1 MKREREKGAVF
12 VTRKSSAVAS
22 QRKLRVALTVEGCR
36 DWTQRQVIRYCT
48 KQHRGCW
55 YPENMVGLRNR
66 STWEPLLLKASCI
79 KSCANGCSLGITAHL
94 TYANA
99 DTESVEGVFVYPL
112 AEKEVV
118 VGFEAVIAGRL
129 LGVQIQSRGKLKDCC
144 LDCCTGSGLDCHCG
158 NGREWGCCGSSS
170 HDMQCTNDEDLERT
184 TFIVGTG
191 VIGPMDIVT
200 IIISTTLELP
210 TLENGA
216 IRIVYPTLLT
226 PIVTGQ
232 MTLSR
237 SENGGKSEETGATS
251 CFGATSGKQDRV
263 LDSGQQC
270 AHTIFTNPAANLA
283 PYELNFQLL
292 VRGACL
298 LAGLESPTHALRAD
312 ADPSAQS
319 ASATYITLAQE
330 HPYDRH
336 IEVILHLSEP
346 HSPLVIL
353 ERGRLSFSQY
363 EQQISSRRDFIRCT
377 HKDSEPERKLEFLRK
392 RYHKDILSSPV
403 LMLNFC
409 PDLLSEP
416 LELHKVTRELLFLV
430 DRSGSMSGTNIQRVK
445 EAMAVALKSL
455 PSRTL
460 LNIVGF
466 GTTIKPL
473 FTSSKLCTDVTLM
486 QAYEY
491 VQRMRAD
498 MRGTNLFG
506 ALSWLYQQPMQRSYP
521 RQIFIVTDGSIS
533 SVAKVL
539 ELVRRNTCSGRCF
552 GLGLGPRACRR
563 LLQGVA
569 KLTGG
574 TTEFLDDEER
584 LQAKLIKSLKKA
596 FEPVLTDV
604 RIDWY
609 LPENME
615 ALLSPSEIPPLYSG
629 NHLIGY
635 CTLYDMTYFKA
646 KKAESQGQGYKGVHR
661 GSTCSVSNDEFSPP
675 PASELMPVV
684 TCIDGTDLEEAL
696 REISREIS
704 SEFSCARDTDPGT
717 SPGIDLDWSSDVRRR
732 IQDASYIQEQY
743 VLTRCSLSSERSLQ
757 TKSHSKTHTSSNSD
771 SAGGAFLPDPNS
783 SGSVLDTGSLP
794 QGLEKMPPPEQRSSL
809 SRWADTA
816 WQQNLSADT
825 PDKPTKKSGHLD
837 GGEES
842 RKRQKALARSTMAA
856 RSFSSPQG
864 ELEMHRLRRALERV
878 SFDQTLGGRLDESDC
893 ETKPQSRR
901 TLSRRSLTD
910 SNGLLFPASPMD
922 WDSFTDPEY
931 LFTAVPPD
939 DPPPGQCRSIIH
951 GLLCGRPVSW
961 EVIVDLG
968 HLWNPE
974 GQETSGAEHYG
985 GGGEEVRG
993 REPWAEIIHQLTARS
1008 VIRDFEKMAEKESD
1022 NGHGSAKR
1030 YRMKAIQTSKHCN
1043 IICMYTA
1050 FTTTDSNPNKGLQDS
1065 MDAENTEMHLE
1076 YRQSSGSRRQTA
1088 YSVGLGRQRA
1098 SRDSEE
1104 IEDNWNITDR
1114 DDTPASPCSL
1124 TSWDSSV
1131 GGGAYS
1137 ATSPATT
1144 AASCSRSQR
1153 SIESKSMESFFGTR
1167 FPLGRLRSSISS
1179 GKQVPLKSHCLSAE
1193 TEKQPE
1199 AEAPDYLPLVHLQ
1212 LASGAFLLTEIYSDC
1227 VQITLDRLKRAS
1239 PYSLHR
1245 RSLSPPFRC
1254 TSPSAPSL
1262 STSAKPVGAPSHHV
1276 TFSPSSCSLIKPIVP
1291 PFHHTPDDTPL
1302 MLEPRLRRRHLSDRD
1317 PVSSP
1322 PDLPS
1327 SEEGSLEL
1335 PIGLSHSHGQG
1346 DSGRGSETDVWE
1358 GSSAEP
1364 ADLQE
1369 SCLLAQEDLEG
1380 SSWATAVALA
1390 WLEHRC
1396 AGYFME
1402 WELVAAKADFWLR
1415 CQELPEGMDLAGLKG
1430 AARQLFLLLRH
1441 WDENI
1446 KLNMLCYN
1454 PNNM

>member
-1 MKREREKGAVF
+1 
-12 VTRKSSAVAS
+12 
-22 QRKLRVALTVEGCR
+22 
-36 DWTQRQVIRYCT
+36 
-48 KQHRGCW
+48 
-55 YPENMVGLRNR
+55 MVGLRNR

-99 DTESVEGVFVYPL
+99 DIESVEGVFVYPL
-112 AEKEVV
+112 GEKEVV
-118 VGFEAVIAGRL
+118 VGFEAAIAGRL
-129 LGVQIQSRGKLKDCC
+129 VGVQIQNRGKLKDCC
-144 LDCCTGSGLDCHCG
+144 LDCCPGTGLEGHCG

-170 HDMQCTNDEDLERT
+170 HDIQCTNGHLILDEDLERT

-191 VIGPMDIVT
+191 VIGPMDIVS

-216 IRIVYPTLLT
+216 IHIVYPSLLT
-226 PIVTGQ
+226 PVVTGQ
-232 MTLSR
+232 MTSSK
-237 SENGGKSEETGATS
+237 SENGGKLEEPGATS
-251 CFGATSGKQDRV
+251 CFGATSGKQGRV
-263 LDSGQQC
+263 LDSEQQC
-270 AHTIFTNPAANLA
+270 THTIFTSPAASLA

-336 IEVILHLSEP
+336 IEIILHLSEP
-346 HSPLVIL
+346 HNPLVIL

-363 EQQISSRRDFIRCT
+363 EELICSRRDFIRCT
-377 HKDSEPERKLEFLRK
+377 RKDSEPERKVEFVRK

-409 PDLLSEP
+409 PDLLCEP
-416 LELHKVTRELLFLV
+416 LELHKATRELLFLV
-430 DRSGSMSGTNIQRVK
+430 DRSGSMSGTNIRRVK
-445 EAMAVALKSL
+445 EAMVVALKSL
-455 PSRTL
+455 PSCTM
-460 LNIVGF
+460 LNVVGF

-498 MRGTNLFG
+498 MRGTNLLG
-506 ALSWLYQQPMQRSYP
+506 ALSWVYQQPMQRSYP
-521 RQIFIVTDGSIS
+521 RQVFIITDGSIGN
-533 SVAKVL
+533 VAKVL
-539 ELVRRNTCSGRCF
+539 ELVRRNTCAGRCF

-584 LQAKLIKSLKKA
+584 LQPKLIKSLKKA

-615 ALLSPSEIPPLYSG
+615 ALLSPNEIPPLYPG
-629 NHLIGY
+629 NRLIGY
-635 CTLYDMTYFKA
+635 CTLYDMTNFKA
-646 KKAESQGQGYKGVHR
+646 KKAECQGQGYKHR
-661 GSTCSVSNDEFSPP
+661 GSTGSVFGQSNDELSPP

-684 TCIDGTDLEEAL
+684 TSADGTNLEEAL

-717 SPGIDLDWSSDVRRR
+717 SPGVELDWSNDVRRR
-732 IQDASYIQEQY
+732 IQESSYIQEQY

-757 TKSHSKTHTSSNSD
+757 TQSHSHIHASSNSD
-771 SAGGAFLPDPNS
+771 SAGGAFLPDPHS
-783 SGSVLDTGSLP
+783 SSSVLDTGSLP

-809 SRWADTA
+809 SRWADSA
-816 WQQNLSADT
+816 WPQNLSAEM
-825 PDKPTKKSGHLD
+825 PDNGSKKPVLMSGKQERGDNTSWQSGRLD

-842 RKRQKALARSTMAA
+842 RRRQKALARSTMAA

-878 SFDQTLGGRLDESDC
+878 SFDQTLGGRLDESDG
-893 ETKPQSRR
+893 ETKPPSRG

-910 SNGLLFPASPMD
+910 SNGLLFPASPLD

-931 LFTAVPPD
+931 LFTAVPPE
-939 DPPPGQCRSIIH
+939 DPPPGQCRSRIH
-951 GLLCGRPVSW
+951 GLLSGRPVSW
-961 EVIVDLG
+961 EVTVDLG
-968 HLWNPE
+968 HLWTPE
-974 GQETSGAEHYG
+974 GQETSGAEG
-985 GGGEEVRG
+985 CGGGEEG
-993 REPWAEIIHQLTARS
+993 KGGEPWEEIIHQLTARS

-1022 NGHGSAKR
+1022 IGHGSAKR

-1050 FTTTDSNPNKGLQDS
+1050 FTTTDSNPNKGLPEG
-1065 MDAENTEMHLE
+1065 MDVQNTGMHLGNKWSS
-1076 YRQSSGSRRQTA
+1076 QSGSRRQRA
-1088 YSVGLGRQRA
+1088 YSVGLGRRRT

-1104 IEDNWNITDR
+1104 IEDTWNSTEM
-1114 DDTPASPCSL
+1114 TLLPHPVALHPGTL
-1124 TSWDSSV
+1124 
-1131 GGGAYS
+1131 
-1137 ATSPATT
+1137 
-1144 AASCSRSQR
+1144 R

-1179 GKQVPLKSHCLSAE
+1179 GKQIPLKSHCLSAE

-1199 AEAPDYLPLVHLQ
+1199 TEAPDYLPLVRLQ
-1212 LASGAFLLTEIYSDC
+1212 LASGAFLLTEMYSDC
-1227 VQITLDRLKRAS
+1227 VQIPLDRLKRAS

-1262 STSAKPVGAPSHHV
+1262 STSAMPLGAPSSHHV
-1276 TFSPSSCSLIKPIVP
+1276 TFSPSSGLLSKPTAP

-1317 PVSSP
+1317 TVTSP

-1335 PIGLSHSHGQG
+1335 SVGLSHSQSHGQA
-1346 DSGRGSETDVWE
+1346 DSGRGSETDVYE
-1358 GSSAEP
+1358 GSTVEP
-1364 ADLQE
+1364 ADLQG

-1415 CQELPEGMDLAGLKG
+1415 CQELPEGVDLAGLKG

>member
-1 MKREREKGAVF
+1 
-12 VTRKSSAVAS
+12 
-22 QRKLRVALTVEGCR
+22 
-36 DWTQRQVIRYCT
+36 
-48 KQHRGCW
+48 
-55 YPENMVGLRNR
+55 MVGLRNH
-66 STWEPLLLKASCI
+66 STWESLLLKASCI

-112 AEKEVV
+112 GEKEVV

-129 LGVQIQSRGKLKDCC
+129 VGVQIQSRGKLKDCC
-144 LDCCTGSGLDCHCG
+144 LDCCPASGLDGYCG

-170 HDMQCTNDEDLERT
+170 LDMQCTNGHLILDEDLERT

-191 VIGPMDIVT
+191 VIGPMDIVS

-226 PIVTGQ
+226 PIVNEHLTP
-232 MTLSR
+232 SK
-237 SENGGKSEETGATS
+237 SENGGKSEETGPTS
-251 CFGATSGKQDRV
+251 CFGATSGKQERV
-263 LDSGQQC
+263 LGSEQQC
-270 AHTIFTNPAANLA
+270 VHAIFTSPATNLA

-312 ADPSAQS
+312 ADPGAQS

-336 IEVILHLSEP
+336 IEIILHLSES

-353 ERGRLSFSQY
+353 EKGRLSFSQY
-363 EQQISSRRDFIRCT
+363 QQQICSRRDFIRCT
-377 HKDSEPERKLEFLRK
+377 HKDSEPERKLEFVRK
-392 RYHKDILSSPV
+392 RHHKDILSCPV

-409 PDLLSEP
+409 PDLLCEP
-416 LELHKVTRELLFLV
+416 LELHKATRELLFLV
-430 DRSGSMSGTNIQRVK
+430 DRSGSMSGTHIHRVK
-445 EAMAVALKSL
+445 EGMVLALKSL
-455 PSRTL
+455 PAGTM

-498 MRGTNLFG
+498 MRGTDLLG
-506 ALSWLYQQPMQRSYP
+506 ALSWVYQQPMQRSCP
-521 RQIFIVTDGSIS
+521 RQVFIVTDGTITNVS
-533 SVAKVL
+533 KVL
-539 ELVRRNTCSGRCF
+539 ELVRRNTCAGRCF

-574 TTEFLDDEER
+574 TTEFFDDEER
-584 LQAKLIKSLKKA
+584 LQPKLIKSLKKA

-615 ALLSPSEIPPLYSG
+615 ALLSPNDIPPLYPG
-629 NHLIGY
+629 NRLVGY
-635 CTLYDMTYFKA
+635 CSLYDTTNFKA
-646 KKAESQGQGYKGVHR
+646 KKTEFQGQGYKGVHR
-661 GSTCSVSNDEFSPP
+661 GSTGSVFGQSNDELSPP
-675 PASELMPVV
+675 AASELMPVV
-684 TCIDGTDLEEAL
+684 ASADGTDLEEVL

-717 SPGIDLDWSSDVRRR
+717 SPGVELDWSNDVRRR
-732 IQDASYIQEQY
+732 IQESSYIQEQY
-743 VLTRCSLSSERSLQ
+743 VLTRCSLSSER
-757 TKSHSKTHTSSNSD
+757 
-771 SAGGAFLPDPNS
+771 
-783 SGSVLDTGSLP
+783 GSLP
-794 QGLEKMPPPEQRSSL
+794 QGLEKMPSPEKRTSL
-809 SRWADTA
+809 SRWADSP
-816 WQQNLSADT
+816 WQQNLSIETSDNGV
-825 PDKPTKKSGHLD
+825 KRNGCL
-837 GGEES
+837 GGGDES
-842 RKRQKALARSTMAA
+842 RGRQKALVRSTMAA
-856 RSFSSPQG
+856 RSFSSPHG
-864 ELEMHRLRRALERV
+864 ELDMHRLRRALERV
-878 SFDQTLGGRLDESDC
+878 SFDQTLGGRLDESDG
-893 ETKPQSRR
+893 ETKCTPRG
-901 TLSRRSLTD
+901 TLSHRSLTD
-910 SNGLLFPASPMD
+910 SNGLLFPASPLD

-931 LFTAVPPD
+931 LFAAVPPD
-939 DPPPGQCRSIIH
+939 DPPPGQCRSLIH
-951 GLLCGRPVSW
+951 GLLSGRPVSW
-961 EVIVDLG
+961 EVTVDLG
-968 HLWNPE
+968 HLWAPE
-974 GQETSGAEHYG
+974 DQETTEVEGHRGGEG
-985 GGGEEVRG
+985 GGGE
-993 REPWAEIIHQLTARS
+993 PWEEIIHQLTARS
-1008 VIRDFEKMAEKESD
+1008 VIRDFEKMAEKEND
-1022 NGHGSAKR
+1022 IEHGSAKR

-1043 IICMYTA
+1043 IICMYTT
-1050 FTTTDSNPNKGLQDS
+1050 FTTTDSNPSKSLSDS
-1065 MDAENTEMHLE
+1065 METKNTGVHLGNKW
-1076 YRQSSGSRRQTA
+1076 SSHSGSRRQRSA
-1088 YSVGLGRQRA
+1088 GLGRRRT
-1098 SRDSEE
+1098 SKDSGE
-1104 IEDNWNITDR
+1104 IEDTWNSTDR

-1131 GGGAYS
+1131 GGNAYS
-1137 ATSPATT
+1137 TSSPAISGATST
-1144 AASCSRSQR
+1144 RSQR
-1153 SIESKSMESFFGTR
+1153 SVENKSMESFFGSR

-1193 TEKQPE
+1193 TEKHPE
-1199 AEAPDYLPLVHLQ
+1199 TEAPDYLPLVHLQ
-1212 LASGAFLLTEIYSDC
+1212 LASGAFLLTDIYSDC
-1227 VQITLDRLKRAS
+1227 VQIPLDRLKRAS

-1262 STSAKPVGAPSHHV
+1262 STSAKPIGVPSSHHV
-1276 TFSPSSCSLIKPIVP
+1276 TFSPSSSSLTKPTAP

-1302 MLEPRLRRRHLSDRD
+1302 ILETKLHRRHLSDRG
-1317 PVSSP
+1317 PVTSP

-1335 PIGLSHSHGQG
+1335 PVAHSQNHNQGQV
-1346 DSGRGSETDVWE
+1346 DSGRGSETDVCE
-1358 GSSAEP
+1358 GFTIYPLAV
-1364 ADLQE
+1364 DLQE
-1369 SCLLAQEDLEG
+1369 SSQVAQEDLEG
-1380 SSWATAVALA
+1380 STWATAVALA

-1415 CQELPEGMDLAGLKG
+1415 CQELPEGVDLAGLKG

-1441 WDENI
+1441 WNENI

>member
-1 MKREREKGAVF
+1 
-12 VTRKSSAVAS
+12 
-22 QRKLRVALTVEGCR
+22 
-36 DWTQRQVIRYCT
+36 
-48 KQHRGCW
+48 
-55 YPENMVGLRNR
+55 MVGLRNR

-99 DTESVEGVFVYPL
+99 DIESVEGVFVYPL
-112 AEKEVV
+112 GEKEVV

-129 LGVQIQSRGKLKDCC
+129 VGVQIQSRGKLQDCC
-144 LDCCTGSGLDCHCG
+144 LDCCPGSGFEGYCG
-158 NGREWGCCGSSS
+158 NGQEWGCCGSSNM
-170 HDMQCTNDEDLERT
+170 DMQCTNGHLILDEDLERT

-191 VIGPMDIVT
+191 VIGPMDIVSVV
-200 IIISTTLELP
+200 ISTTLELP

-232 MTLSR
+232 MTASR
-237 SENGGKSEETGATS
+237 SENGGKSEETGPTS

-263 LDSGQQC
+263 LDSEQQC
-270 AHTIFTNPAANLA
+270 AHAIFTSPAANLA

-312 ADPSAQS
+312 ADPCAQS

-336 IEVILHLSEP
+336 IEIILHLSEP
-346 HSPLVIL
+346 HSPLVII

-363 EQQISSRRDFIRCT
+363 EQQICSRRDFIRCT
-377 HKDSEPERKLEFLRK
+377 RKDSEPERKLEFVRK
-392 RYHKDILSSPV
+392 RYHKDILNSPV

-409 PDLLSEP
+409 PDLLCEP
-416 LELHKVTRELLFLV
+416 LELNKATRELLFLV
-430 DRSGSMSGTNIQRVK
+430 DRSGSMSGTNIRRVK
-445 EAMAVALKSL
+445 DAMTVALKSV
-455 PSRTL
+455 PSGTM

-473 FTSSKLCTDVTLM
+473 FTSSRLCTDVTLM

-498 MRGTNLFG
+498 MRGTNLLG
-506 ALSWLYQQPMQRSYP
+506 ALSWVYQQPMQRSHP
-521 RQIFIVTDGSIS
+521 RQVFIVTDGSIS
-533 SVAKVL
+533 NVAKVL

-584 LQAKLIKSLKKA
+584 LQPKLIKSLKKA

-615 ALLSPSEIPPLYSG
+615 ALLSPNEIPPLYPG
-629 NHLIGY
+629 NRLIGY
-635 CTLYDMTYFKA
+635 CTLFDMTHFKA
-646 KKAESQGQGYKGVHR
+646 RKAESQGRGYKSVHR
-661 GSTCSVSNDEFSPP
+661 GSTGSDLCQSNDELSP

-684 TCIDGTDLEEAL
+684 TCADGADLEEAL

-717 SPGIDLDWSSDVRRR
+717 SPGVELDWSSDVRRR
-732 IQDASYIQEQY
+732 IQESSYIQEQY

-757 TKSHSKTHTSSNSD
+757 TQSHSHIHASSNSD
-771 SAGGAFLPDPNS
+771 SAGGAFLTDPHS

-809 SRWADTA
+809 SRWADSA
-816 WQQNLSADT
+816 WQQNLSAEA
-825 PDKPTKKSGHLD
+825 PGNGAKKHGRLD

-842 RKRQKALARSTMAA
+842 RRRQKALARSTMAA

-878 SFDQTLGGRLDESDC
+878 SFDQVLEGRLDESDG
-893 ETKPQSRR
+893 ETKPPSRG
-901 TLSRRSLTD
+901 TLSCRSLTD

-931 LFTAVPPD
+931 LFTAVPPE
-939 DPPPGQCRSIIH
+939 DPAPGQCRSLIH
-951 GLLCGRPVSW
+951 GLLSGRPVSW
-961 EVIVDLG
+961 EVSVDLE
-968 HLWNPE
+968 HLWIPE
-974 GQETSGAEHYG
+974 GQETTVAEG
-985 GGGEEVRG
+985 CGEGGGESWE
-993 REPWAEIIHQLTARS
+993 EIIHQLTARS
-1008 VIRDFEKMAEKESD
+1008 VIRDFEKMAEKEND
-1022 NGHGSAKR
+1022 IGHGSAKR

-1050 FTTTDSNPNKGLQDS
+1050 FTTTDSNPNKGLQDGMNIQTTGMQLGNRRS
-1065 MDAENTEMHLE
+1065 S
-1076 YRQSSGSRRQTA
+1076 QSGSRRQRA
-1088 YSVGLGRQRA
+1088 YSVGLGRRRT

-1104 IEDNWNITDR
+1104 VEDTCNSTDR

-1124 TSWDSSV
+1124 TSWDSSN
-1131 GGGAYS
+1131 AYS
-1137 ATSPATT
+1137 AT
-1144 AASCSRSQR
+1144 ASAINSSACTRSHR
-1153 SIESKSMESFFGTR
+1153 SIESKSMESFFSTR

-1199 AEAPDYLPLVHLQ
+1199 TEAPDYLPLVRLQ

-1227 VQITLDRLKRAS
+1227 VQISLDRLKRAS

-1254 TSPSAPSL
+1254 ISPSAPSL
-1262 STSAKPVGAPSHHV
+1262 SSSAKPATSHHV
-1276 TFSPSSCSLIKPIVP
+1276 TFSPSASSLAKQAAP

-1317 PVSSP
+1317 PVTSP

-1335 PIGLSHSHGQG
+1335 SVGHSQSQNQSQGQA
-1346 DSGRGSETDVWE
+1346 DSGRGSETDVCE
-1358 GSSAEP
+1358 GYLAEP
-1364 ADLQE
+1364 ADLQG
-1369 SCLLAQEDLEG
+1369 SSHSAQEDLEG

-1415 CQELPEGMDLAGLKG
+1415 CQELPEGVDLAGLKG
-1430 AARQLFLLLRH
+1430 AARQLFMLLRH

>member
-1 MKREREKGAVF
+1 
-12 VTRKSSAVAS
+12 
-22 QRKLRVALTVEGCR
+22 
-36 DWTQRQVIRYCT
+36 
-48 KQHRGCW
+48 
-55 YPENMVGLRNR
+55 MVGLRNC
-66 STWEPLLLKASCI
+66 STWEPLLLKASSI
-79 KSCANGCSLGITAHL
+79 KSCANGCSLGITAQL

-99 DTESVEGVFVYPL
+99 DVESVEGVFVYPL
-112 AEKEVV
+112 GEKEVV
-118 VGFEAVIAGRL
+118 VGFEAIIAGRL
-129 LGVQIQSRGKLKDCC
+129 LGVQIQNRGKLKDCC
-144 LDCCTGSGLDCHCG
+144 LDCYPGSGLG

-170 HDMQCTNDEDLERT
+170 LDMQCTNGHFVLDEDLERT

-191 VIGPMDIVT
+191 VIGPMDIVSVV
-200 IIISTTLELP
+200 IRTTLELP

-216 IRIVYPTLLT
+216 IHIVYPTLLT

-232 MTLSR
+232 MTSSK
-237 SENGGKSEETGATS
+237 SENGGKSEENGPTS
-251 CFGATSGKQDRV
+251 CFGATSGKQGRAFDTE
-263 LDSGQQC
+263 QQC
-270 AHTIFTNPAANLA
+270 AHAILTSPAANLA

-336 IEVILHLSEP
+336 IEIILHLSEP
-346 HSPLVIL
+346 HNPLVIL

-363 EQQISSRRDFIRCT
+363 EQQICSRRDFIRCSR
-377 HKDSEPERKLEFLRK
+377 KDSEPERKLEFVRK

-409 PDLLSEP
+409 PNLLCEP
-416 LELHKVTRELLFLV
+416 LELHKATRELLVLV
-430 DRSGSMSGTNIQRVK
+430 DRSGSMSGTNIHRVK
-445 EAMAVALKSL
+445 EAMVVALKSL
-455 PSRTL
+455 PPGTM

-473 FTSSKLCTDVTLM
+473 FTSSRLCTDTTLM

-491 VQRMRAD
+491 VQKMRAD
-498 MRGTNLFG
+498 MRGTNLLG
-506 ALSWLYQQPMQRSYP
+506 ALSWVYQQPMQRSYP
-521 RQIFIVTDGSIS
+521 RQVFIITDGSIS
-533 SVAKVL
+533 NVAKVL
-539 ELVRRNTCSGRCF
+539 ELVRRNTCAGRCF

-584 LQAKLIKSLKKA
+584 LQPKLIKSLKKA

-609 LPENME
+609 LPEHME
-615 ALLSPSEIPPLYSG
+615 AFLSPSEIPPLYPG
-629 NHLIGY
+629 NRLIGY
-635 CTLYDMTYFKA
+635 CTLYDMTNFKT
-646 KKAESQGQGYKGVHR
+646 KKTEGRGYKSAR
-661 GSTCSVSNDEFSPP
+661 RDSAGSIFGQSNDELSPP

-684 TCIDGTDLEEAL
+684 TCADGTDLEEAL

-704 SEFSCARDTDPGT
+704 SEFSCARDIEPGT
-717 SPGIDLDWSSDVRRR
+717 CPGVEIDCSSDVRRR
-732 IQDASYIQEQY
+732 IQQSSYIQEQY
-743 VLTRCSLSSERSLQ
+743 VLTRCSVSSERSLQ
-757 TKSHSKTHTSSNSD
+757 TQSHSHINASSNSD
-771 SAGGAFLPDPNS
+771 STGGVFLPEPNAP
-783 SGSVLDTGSLP
+783 GSVFDTGSLP

-809 SRWADTA
+809 SRWADSA
-816 WQQNLSADT
+816 WQENLSVET
-825 PDKPTKKSGHLD
+825 PDFRAEKSGRLD

-842 RKRQKALARSTMAA
+842 RRRHKALARSTMAA

-878 SFDQTLGGRLDESDC
+878 SFDQTLGGRLDESDG
-893 ETKPQSRR
+893 ETKPPSRG
-901 TLSRRSLTD
+901 TISRRSLTD
-910 SNGLLFPASPMD
+910 SNGLMFPASPMD

-931 LFTAVPPD
+931 LFTAAPAE
-939 DPPPGQCRSIIH
+939 DPPPGQCRSLIH
-951 GLLCGRPVSW
+951 GLLSGRPVSW
-961 EVIVDLG
+961 EVTVDLG
-968 HLWNPE
+968 HLWVPDSL
-974 GQETSGAEHYG
+974 ETPTAEECVLGA
-985 GGGEEVRG
+985 GEEG
-993 REPWAEIIHQLTARS
+993 RAGEAWEEIIHQLTARS
-1008 VIRDFEKMAEKESD
+1008 VIRDFEKMAEKDSD
-1022 NGHGSAKR
+1022 AGHGSAKR

-1050 FTTTDSNPNKGLQDS
+1050 FATTDGNSSKGHPD
-1065 MDAENTEMHLE
+1065 NTDTQNTGMHLGN
-1076 YRQSSGSRRQTA
+1076 RWSVQSGSRRQRT
-1088 YSVGLGRQRA
+1088 YSVGLGRRCT
-1098 SRDSEE
+1098 SRDG
-1104 IEDNWNITDR
+1104 EDTEDTWNSTDR
-1114 DDTPASPCSL
+1114 DDAPASPCSL
-1124 TSWDSSV
+1124 TSWDSNV
-1131 GGGAYS
+1131 GSS
-1137 ATSPATT
+1137 ATAPGITGS
-1144 AASCSRSQR
+1144 SCTRSQR

-1179 GKQVPLKSHCLSAE
+1179 GKQVPLKSHCLSAD

-1199 AEAPDYLPLVHLQ
+1199 AEALDYLPLVRLQ
-1212 LASGAFLLTEIYSDC
+1212 LASGAFLLTEVYSDC
-1227 VQITLDRLKRAS
+1227 VQIPLDRLKRAS

-1254 TSPSAPSL
+1254 ISPSAPSL
-1262 STSAKPVGAPSHHV
+1262 STATKPLSAPASHHV
-1276 TFSPSSCSLIKPIVP
+1276 TFSPSSCSLAKPTSP

-1302 MLEPRLRRRHLSDRD
+1302 MLEARLRRRHLSDRD
-1317 PVSSP
+1317 PVTSP

-1335 PIGLSHSHGQG
+1335 SVGPSPSQSHGQA
-1346 DSGRGSETDVWE
+1346 DSGRGSETDMFE
-1358 GSSAEP
+1358 GFAGDS
-1364 ADLQE
+1364 ADLQG
-1369 SCLLAQEDLEG
+1369 SNQLAQEDLEG

-1415 CQELPEGMDLAGLKG
+1415 CQELPEGVDLAGLKG

>member
-1 MKREREKGAVF
+1 
-12 VTRKSSAVAS
+12 
-22 QRKLRVALTVEGCR
+22 
-36 DWTQRQVIRYCT
+36 
-48 KQHRGCW
+48 
-55 YPENMVGLRNR
+55 MVGLRNR

-99 DTESVEGVFVYPL
+99 DIESVEGVFVYPL
-112 AEKEVV
+112 GEKEVV
-118 VGFEAVIAGRL
+118 VGFEAAIAGRL
-129 LGVQIQSRGKLKDCC
+129 VGVQIQNRGKLKDCC
-144 LDCCTGSGLDCHCG
+144 LDCCPGTGLEGHCG

-170 HDMQCTNDEDLERT
+170 HDIQCTNGHLILDEDLERT

-191 VIGPMDIVT
+191 VIGPMDIVS

-216 IRIVYPTLLT
+216 IHIVYPSLLT
-226 PIVTGQ
+226 PVVTGQ
-232 MTLSR
+232 MTSSK
-237 SENGGKSEETGATS
+237 SENGGKLEEPGATS
-251 CFGATSGKQDRV
+251 CFGATSGKQGRV
-263 LDSGQQC
+263 LDSEQQC
-270 AHTIFTNPAANLA
+270 THTIFTSPAASLA

-336 IEVILHLSEP
+336 IEIILHLSEP
-346 HSPLVIL
+346 HNPLVIL

-363 EQQISSRRDFIRCT
+363 EELICSRRDFIRCT
-377 HKDSEPERKLEFLRK
+377 RKDSEPERKVEFVRK

-409 PDLLSEP
+409 PDLLCEP
-416 LELHKVTRELLFLV
+416 LELHKATRELLFLV
-430 DRSGSMSGTNIQRVK
+430 DRSGSMSGTNIRRVK
-445 EAMAVALKSL
+445 EAMVVALKSL
-455 PSRTL
+455 PSCTM
-460 LNIVGF
+460 LNVVGF

-498 MRGTNLFG
+498 MRGTNLLG
-506 ALSWLYQQPMQRSYP
+506 ALSWVYQQPMQRSYP
-521 RQIFIVTDGSIS
+521 RQVFIITDGSIGN
-533 SVAKVL
+533 VAKVL
-539 ELVRRNTCSGRCF
+539 ELVRRNTCAGRCF

-584 LQAKLIKSLKKA
+584 LQPKLIKSLKKA

-615 ALLSPSEIPPLYSG
+615 ALLSPNEIPPLYPG
-629 NHLIGY
+629 NRLIGY
-635 CTLYDMTYFKA
+635 CTLYDMTNFKA
-646 KKAESQGQGYKGVHR
+646 KKAECQGQGYKHR
-661 GSTCSVSNDEFSPP
+661 GSTGSVFGQSNDELSPP

-684 TCIDGTDLEEAL
+684 TSADGTNLEEAL

-717 SPGIDLDWSSDVRRR
+717 SPGVELDWSNDVRRR
-732 IQDASYIQEQY
+732 IQESSYIQEQY

-757 TKSHSKTHTSSNSD
+757 TQSHSHIHASSNSD
-771 SAGGAFLPDPNS
+771 SAGGAFLPDPHS
-783 SGSVLDTGSLP
+783 SSSVLDTGSLP

-809 SRWADTA
+809 SRWADSA
-816 WQQNLSADT
+816 WPQNLSAEM
-825 PDKPTKKSGHLD
+825 PDNGSKKSGRLD

-842 RKRQKALARSTMAA
+842 RRRQKALARSTMAA

-878 SFDQTLGGRLDESDC
+878 SFDQTLGGRLDESDG
-893 ETKPQSRR
+893 ETKPPSRG

-910 SNGLLFPASPMD
+910 SNGLLFPASPLD

-931 LFTAVPPD
+931 LFTAVPPE
-939 DPPPGQCRSIIH
+939 DPPPGQCRSRIH
-951 GLLCGRPVSW
+951 GLLSGRPVSW
-961 EVIVDLG
+961 EVTVDLG
-968 HLWNPE
+968 HLWTPE
-974 GQETSGAEHYG
+974 GQETSGAEG
-985 GGGEEVRG
+985 CGGGEEG
-993 REPWAEIIHQLTARS
+993 KGGEPWEEIIHQLTARS

-1022 NGHGSAKR
+1022 IGHGSAKR

-1050 FTTTDSNPNKGLQDS
+1050 FTTTDSNPNKGLPEG
-1065 MDAENTEMHLE
+1065 MDVQNTGMHLGNKWSS
-1076 YRQSSGSRRQTA
+1076 QSGSRRQRA
-1088 YSVGLGRQRA
+1088 YSVGLGRRRT

-1104 IEDNWNITDR
+1104 IEDTWNSTG
-1114 DDTPASPCSL
+1114 
-1124 TSWDSSV
+1124 V
-1131 GGGAYS
+1131 GGSAYS
-1137 ATSPATT
+1137 ATAPAITG
-1144 AASCSRSQR
+1144 ASCTRSQR

-1179 GKQVPLKSHCLSAE
+1179 GKQIPLKSHCLSAE

-1199 AEAPDYLPLVHLQ
+1199 TEAPDYLPLVRLQ
-1212 LASGAFLLTEIYSDC
+1212 LASGAFLLTEMYSDC
-1227 VQITLDRLKRAS
+1227 VQIPLDRLKRAS

-1262 STSAKPVGAPSHHV
+1262 STSAMPLGAPSSHHV
-1276 TFSPSSCSLIKPIVP
+1276 TFSPSSGLLSKPTAP

-1317 PVSSP
+1317 TVTSP

-1335 PIGLSHSHGQG
+1335 SVGLSHSQSHGQA
-1346 DSGRGSETDVWE
+1346 DSGRGSETDVYE
-1358 GSSAEP
+1358 GSTVEP
-1364 ADLQE
+1364 ADLQG

-1415 CQELPEGMDLAGLKG
+1415 CQELPEGVDLAGLKG

>member
-1 MKREREKGAVF
+1 
-12 VTRKSSAVAS
+12 
-22 QRKLRVALTVEGCR
+22 
-36 DWTQRQVIRYCT
+36 
-48 KQHRGCW
+48 
-55 YPENMVGLRNR
+55 MVGLRNC

-79 KSCANGCSLGITAHL
+79 KSCANGCSLGITAQL

-99 DTESVEGVFVYPL
+99 DIESVEGVFVYPL
-112 AEKEVV
+112 GEKEVV

-129 LGVQIQSRGKLKDCC
+129 VGVQIQSRGKLKDCC
-144 LDCCTGSGLDCHCG
+144 LDCCPGSGLEGHCA
-158 NGREWGCCGSSS
+158 NGREWGCCGNSNL
-170 HDMQCTNDEDLERT
+170 DMQCTNGHLILDEDLERT

-191 VIGPMDIVT
+191 LIGPMDIVSV
-200 IIISTTLELP
+200 IISTTLELP

-232 MTLSR
+232 MTPSK
-237 SENGGKSEETGATS
+237 SENGGKSEETGPTS
-251 CFGATSGKQDRV
+251 CFGATSGKQDRA
-263 LDSGQQC
+263 LDSEQQC
-270 AHTIFTNPAANLA
+270 AHAIFTSPAANLA

-336 IEVILHLSEP
+336 IEIILHLSEP

-363 EQQISSRRDFIRCT
+363 EQQICARRDYIRCT
-377 HKDSEPERKLEFLRK
+377 RKDSEPERKVEFVRK

-416 LELHKVTRELLFLV
+416 LELHKATRELLFLV
-430 DRSGSMSGTNIQRVK
+430 DRSGSMSGTNIHRVK
-445 EAMAVALKSL
+445 DAMVVALKSL
-455 PSRTL
+455 PSVTM

-473 FTSSKLCTDVTLM
+473 FTSSKLCTDATLM

-491 VQRMRAD
+491 IQRMRAD
-498 MRGTNLFG
+498 MRGTNLLG
-506 ALSWLYQQPMQRSYP
+506 ALSWVYQQPMQRLYP
-521 RQIFIVTDGSIS
+521 RQVFIITDGSIS
-533 SVAKVL
+533 NVAKVL
-539 ELVRRNTCSGRCF
+539 EMVRRNTCAGRCF

-574 TTEFLDDEER
+574 MTEFLDDEER
-584 LQAKLIKSLKKA
+584 LQPKLIKSLKKA

-615 ALLSPSEIPPLYSG
+615 AFLSPNEIPPLYPG
-629 NHLIGY
+629 NRLIGY
-635 CTLYDMTYFKA
+635 CTLFDMTYFKA
-646 KKAESQGQGYKGVHR
+646 RKTESQGRGYKGVHR
-661 GSTCSVSNDEFSPP
+661 DSTGSVFGQSNDELSPP
-675 PASELMPVV
+675 PPSELMPVV
-684 TCIDGTDLEEAL
+684 TSADGTDLEEAL

-704 SEFSCARDTDPGT
+704 SEFSCARNSDPGT
-717 SPGIDLDWSSDVRRR
+717 SPGVELDWSSDVRRR
-732 IQDASYIQEQY
+732 IQESSYIQEQY

-757 TKSHSKTHTSSNSD
+757 TQSHSHIHASSNSD
-771 SAGGAFLPDPNS
+771 STGGIYLPDPHS
-783 SGSVLDTGSLP
+783 PGSVLDTGSLP
-794 QGLEKMPPPEQRSSL
+794 QGLEKMLPPEQRSSL
-809 SRWADTA
+809 SRWADPA
-816 WQQNLSADT
+816 WQQNLSVETSDNGAE
-825 PDKPTKKSGHLD
+825 KSVRLD

-842 RKRQKALARSTMAA
+842 RRRHKALARSTMAA

-878 SFDQTLGGRLDESDC
+878 SFDQTLGGRLDESDG
-893 ETKPQSRR
+893 ETKPPSRG

-910 SNGLLFPASPMD
+910 SNGLLFPASPLD

-931 LFTAVPPD
+931 LFTAAPAE
-939 DPPPGQCRSIIH
+939 DPPPGQCRSLIH
-951 GLLCGRPVSW
+951 GMLSGRPVSW
-961 EVIVDLG
+961 EATVDLG
-968 HLWNPE
+968 HLWGPE
-974 GQETSGAEHYG
+974 GQETPEREECG
-985 GGGEEVRG
+985 GGREEG
-993 REPWAEIIHQLTARS
+993 KGGEPWEEIIHQLTARS

-1022 NGHGSAKR
+1022 TGHGSAKR

-1050 FTTTDSNPNKGLQDS
+1050 FATTDSNSNKGLPDC
-1065 MDAENTEMHLE
+1065 MDVQKTGMHLGN
-1076 YRQSSGSRRQTA
+1076 RRSSQSGSRRQRT
-1088 YSVGLGRQRA
+1088 YSVGLGRRRT
-1098 SRDSEE
+1098 SRDSEDM
-1104 IEDNWNITDR
+1104 EDTWNSTDR

-1124 TSWDSSV
+1124 TSWDSR
-1131 GGGAYS
+1131 GHAYS
-1137 ATSPATT
+1137 ATAPALSS
-1144 AASCSRSQR
+1144 ASCTRSQR

-1199 AEAPDYLPLVHLQ
+1199 TEAPDYLPLVRLQ

-1227 VQITLDRLKRAS
+1227 VQIPLDRLKRAS

-1262 STSAKPVGAPSHHV
+1262 STSARPPGAPTSHHV
-1276 TFSPSSCSLIKPIVP
+1276 TFSPSSCSLIKPNAP

-1317 PVSSP
+1317 PVTSP

-1335 PIGLSHSHGQG
+1335 SVGLSQSQSHGQA
-1346 DSGRGSETDVWE
+1346 DSGRGSETDVCE

-1364 ADLQE
+1364 ADLQG
-1369 SCLLAQEDLEG
+1369 SSQLAQEDLEG

-1390 WLEHRC
+1390 WFEHRC

-1415 CQELPEGMDLAGLKG
+1415 CQELPEGVDLAGLKG

>member
-1 MKREREKGAVF
+1 
-12 VTRKSSAVAS
+12 
-22 QRKLRVALTVEGCR
+22 
-36 DWTQRQVIRYCT
+36 
-48 KQHRGCW
+48 
-55 YPENMVGLRNR
+55 MVGLRNC

-99 DTESVEGVFVYPL
+99 DMESVEGVFVYPL
-112 AEKEVV
+112 GEKEVV

-129 LGVQIQSRGKLKDCC
+129 VGVQLQSRGKLKDIC
-144 LDCCTGSGLDCHCG
+144 LDCCNGSSLDGHCG
-158 NGREWGCCGSSS
+158 NGQDWGYCCGSSL
-170 HDMQCTNDEDLERT
+170 DTQCNNGHLILDEDLERT

-191 VIGPMDIVT
+191 VIGPMDIVS

-232 MTLSR
+232 MTSSK
-237 SENGGKSEETGATS
+237 SENGGKCEEHGPTS
-251 CFGATSGKQDRV
+251 CFGATSGKQDRA
-263 LDSGQQC
+263 LDTYQLC
-270 AHTIFTNPAANLA
+270 AHAIFTSPAANLA

-336 IEVILHLSEP
+336 IEIFLHLSEP
-346 HSPLVIL
+346 HTPLVIL
-353 ERGRLSFSQY
+353 EKGRLSFSQY
-363 EQQISSRRDFIRCT
+363 GEQICSRRDFLRST
-377 HKDSEPERKLEFLRK
+377 RKDGEPERKLEFVRK

-409 PDLLSEP
+409 PNLLSEP
-416 LELHKVTRELLFLV
+416 VELYRATRELLFLV
-430 DRSGSMSGTNIQRVK
+430 DRSSNIHRVK
-445 EAMAVALKSL
+445 EAMLVALKSL
-455 PSRTL
+455 PSGTK

-466 GTTIKPL
+466 STTIKPL
-473 FTSSKLCTDVTLM
+473 FSSSKLCTDATLM

-491 VQRMRAD
+491 VQKMRSD
-498 MRGTNLFG
+498 MRGTNVLG
-506 ALSWLYQQPMQRSYP
+506 ALSWVYQQPMQRSYP
-521 RQIFIVTDGSIS
+521 RQVFIITDGPINN
-533 SVAKVL
+533 VAKVL
-539 ELVRRNTCSGRCF
+539 EMTRRNICAGRCF

-569 KLTGG
+569 TLTGG

-584 LQAKLIKSLKKA
+584 LQPKLIKSLKKA

-609 LPENME
+609 LPENTE
-615 ALLSPSEIPPLYSG
+615 AFLSPNEIPPLYSG
-629 NHLIGY
+629 NCLIGY
-635 CTLYDMTYFKA
+635 CTLYDMTYFKG
-646 KKAESQGQGYKGVHR
+646 KKTESQEQGGKTTQR
-661 GSTCSVSNDEFSPP
+661 GSTGSVFGQSNDELSP

-684 TCIDGTDLEEAL
+684 MSADGNDLEEAL
-696 REISREIS
+696 KEISREIS
-704 SEFSCARDTDPGT
+704 SEFSCARDTEPSTGPGVE
-717 SPGIDLDWSSDVRRR
+717 LDCSSDVRRR
-732 IQDASYIQEQY
+732 IQESSYIQEQY
-743 VLTRCSLSSERSLQ
+743 VLTRCSLSSEQSLQ
-757 TKSHSKTHTSSNSD
+757 TQSHLHINASSHSD
-771 SAGGAFLPDPNS
+771 STGRVFLPDPHS

-794 QGLEKMPPPEQRSSL
+794 QGLEKMPPLEHRSSL
-809 SRWADTA
+809 SRWADSE
-816 WQQNLSADT
+816 WQQNLSAESSKVSEKT
-825 PDKPTKKSGHLD
+825 GNLHGS
-837 GGEES
+837 EEPH
-842 RKRQKALARSTMAA
+842 RRHKALVRSTMAA

-878 SFDQTLGGRLDESDC
+878 SFDQTLGGRLEESDG
-893 ETKPQSRR
+893 ETTAPSGG
-901 TLSRRSLTD
+901 TLSHRSLTD
-910 SNGLLFPASPMD
+910 SNGLMFPASPLD
-922 WDSFTDPEY
+922 WDNFTDPEY
-931 LFTAVPPD
+931 LFTAIPAD
-939 DPPPGQCRSIIH
+939 DPPPGQCRSLIH
-951 GLLCGRPVSW
+951 GLLGGRPVSW
-961 EVIVDLG
+961 EVTVDLG
-968 HLWNPE
+968 HLWTPE
-974 GQETSGAEHYG
+974 SQESPG
-985 GGGEEVRG
+985 GDGCEEAG
-993 REPWAEIIHQLTARS
+993 REEGREGEPWEEIIHQLTARS
-1008 VIRDFEKMAEKESD
+1008 VIRDFEKMAEKDSD
-1022 NGHGSAKR
+1022 LGHSSAKR

-1050 FTTTDSNPNKGLQDS
+1050 FTTTDRDPNKGLPDGVDVQK
-1065 MDAENTEMHLE
+1065 TGMHLGS
-1076 YRQSSGSRRQTA
+1076 RQSAPAGGCRQSA
-1088 YSVGLGRQRA
+1088 SSVGLGRRRT

-1104 IEDNWNITDR
+1104 MEDTWN
-1114 DDTPASPCSL
+1114 PA
-1124 TSWDSSV
+1124 
-1131 GGGAYS
+1131 GGGVSGS
-1137 ATSPATT
+1137 ALVTPGTSCT
-1144 AASCSRSQR
+1144 RSQR
-1153 SIESKSMESFFGTR
+1153 SIESKSVESFFGTR

-1193 TEKQPE
+1193 TEKPPE
-1199 AEAPDYLPLVHLQ
+1199 AEALDYLPLVRLQ

-1227 VQITLDRLKRAS
+1227 IQIPLDRLKRAS

-1262 STSAKPVGAPSHHV
+1262 STSNKPPGVSATHV
-1276 TFSPSSCSLIKPIVP
+1276 TFSPSSCSFTKPTAP
-1291 PFHHTPDDTPL
+1291 PFHHTSDDTPL
-1302 MLEPRLRRRHLSDRD
+1302 MLEARHRRRHLSDRD
-1317 PVSSP
+1317 PFTAV
-1322 PDLPS
+1322 PDPPS
-1327 SEEGSLEL
+1327 SEDGSVEL
-1335 PIGLSHSHGQG
+1335 PIGLSPSQSQGQA
-1346 DSGRGSETDVWE
+1346 DSGRGSETDVCE
-1358 GSSAEP
+1358 GSSGDP
-1364 ADLQE
+1364 ADLPGSSQ
-1369 SCLLAQEDLEG
+1369 LAQEDLEG

-1415 CQELPEGMDLAGLKG
+1415 CQELPEGVDLAGLKG
-1430 AARQLFLLLRH
+1430 SARQLFLLLRH

>member
-1 MKREREKGAVF
+1 
-12 VTRKSSAVAS
+12 
-22 QRKLRVALTVEGCR
+22 
-36 DWTQRQVIRYCT
+36 
-48 KQHRGCW
+48 
-55 YPENMVGLRNR
+55 MVGLRNC

-79 KSCANGCSLGITAHL
+79 KSCANGCSLGMTAHL

-99 DTESVEGVFVYPL
+99 DIESVEGVFVYPL
-112 AEKEVV
+112 GEKEVV
-118 VGFEAVIAGRL
+118 VGFEAVIAGRMV
-129 LGVQIQSRGKLKDCC
+129 GVQIQSRGKLKDCC
-144 LDCCTGSGLDCHCG
+144 LDCCPGSGLEGHCG

-170 HDMQCTNDEDLERT
+170 LDMQCTNGHLILDEDLERT

-191 VIGPMDIVT
+191 LIGPMDIVSV
-200 IIISTTLELP
+200 IISTTLELP

-216 IRIVYPTLLT
+216 IRIIYPTLLT

-232 MTLSR
+232 MSTSK
-237 SENGGKSEETGATS
+237 SESGGKSEETGPTS
-251 CFGATSGKQDRV
+251 CFSANSGKQDRA
-263 LDSGQQC
+263 LDSEQQC
-270 AHTIFTNPAANLA
+270 AHAIFTSPAANLA

-312 ADPSAQS
+312 ADPSAKS

-336 IEVILHLSEP
+336 IEIILHLSEP

-363 EQQISSRRDFIRCT
+363 EQQICARRDFIRCIR
-377 HKDSEPERKLEFLRK
+377 KDSEPERKLEFMRK
-392 RYHKDILSSPV
+392 RYHKDILCSPV

-409 PDLLSEP
+409 PDLLHEP
-416 LELHKVTRELLFLV
+416 LELHKATRELLFLV
-430 DRSGSMSGTNIQRVK
+430 DRSGSMSGTNIHRVK
-445 EAMAVALKSL
+445 DAMVVALKSL
-455 PSRTL
+455 PSGTM

-473 FTSSKLCTDVTLM
+473 FTSSKPCNDVTLM

-498 MRGTNLFG
+498 MRGTNLLG
-506 ALSWLYQQPMQRSYP
+506 ALSWVYQQPLQRSHP
-521 RQIFIVTDGSIS
+521 RQVFIITDGSIS
-533 SVAKVL
+533 NVAKVL
-539 ELVRRNTCSGRCF
+539 ELVRRNTCACRCF

-574 TTEFLDDEER
+574 TTEFFDEEER
-584 LQAKLIKSLKKA
+584 LQPKLIKSLKKA

-615 ALLSPSEIPPLYSG
+615 AFLSPNEIPPLYPG
-629 NHLIGY
+629 NRLIGY
-635 CTLYDMTYFKA
+635 CTLYDMTNIKA
-646 KKAESQGQGYKGVHR
+646 RKTESQGRGYKGVHR
-661 GSTCSVSNDEFSPP
+661 GSTGSVFGQSNDELSPP
-675 PASELMPVV
+675 TASELMPMV
-684 TCIDGTDLEEAL
+684 TPADGTDLEEAL

-704 SEFSCARDTDPGT
+704 SEFPCAKNTDPGT
-717 SPGIDLDWSSDVRRR
+717 SPGVELDWSSDVRRR
-732 IQDASYIQEQY
+732 IQESSYIQEQY

-757 TKSHSKTHTSSNSD
+757 TQSHSLIHASSHSE
-771 SAGGAFLPDPNS
+771 STGAVFRPDPLS
-783 SGSVLDTGSLP
+783 SGSVLETGSLP
-794 QGLEKMPPPEQRSSL
+794 QGLEKMAPLEQRSSL
-809 SRWADTA
+809 SRWADSP
-816 WQQNLSADT
+816 WQPNLSVENTDT
-825 PDKPTKKSGHLD
+825 GAEKSGGLD
-837 GGEES
+837 DVEETRRRHKS
-842 RKRQKALARSTMAA
+842 LARSTMAA

-878 SFDQTLGGRLDESDC
+878 SFDQTLGGRLDESDG
-893 ETKPQSRR
+893 ETKPPSRS

-910 SNGLLFPASPMD
+910 SNGLLFPASPLD

-931 LFTAVPPD
+931 LFTAVPAEA
-939 DPPPGQCRSIIH
+939 PPPGQCRSLIH
-951 GLLCGRPVSW
+951 GLLSGRPVSW
-961 EVIVDLG
+961 EVTVDLG
-968 HLWNPE
+968 HLWTPE
-974 GQETSGAEHYG
+974 SQDTLVTEGC
-985 GGGEEVRG
+985 GGGEEEKG
-993 REPWAEIIHQLTARS
+993 GEPWEEMIHQLTARS
-1008 VIRDFEKMAEKESD
+1008 VIRDFEKMAEKENDS
-1022 NGHGSAKR
+1022 GHGSAKR

-1050 FTTTDSNPNKGLQDS
+1050 FTTTDSNPKKGLPDS
-1065 MDAENTEMHLE
+1065 IDFENTGVHLGN
-1076 YRQSSGSRRQTA
+1076 RRSFQSGSRRQRA
-1088 YSVGLGRQRA
+1088 YSVGLGRRRT

-1104 IEDNWNITDR
+1104 MEDTCNT
-1114 DDTPASPCSL
+1114 TG
-1124 TSWDSSV
+1124 V
-1131 GGGAYS
+1131 GGSAYS
-1137 ATSPATT
+1137 ATASAITG
-1144 AASCSRSQR
+1144 ASCTRSQR

-1179 GKQVPLKSHCLSAE
+1179 GKQVPLKTHCLSAE

-1199 AEAPDYLPLVHLQ
+1199 TEAPDYLPLVHLQ

-1239 PYSLHR
+1239 PFSLHR

-1254 TSPSAPSL
+1254 TYPSAPSL
-1262 STSAKPVGAPSHHV
+1262 STSNKIPGATSNHHV
-1276 TFSPSSCSLIKPIVP
+1276 TFSPSSCSIAKPTSP

-1317 PVSSP
+1317 PVTSP
-1322 PDLPS
+1322 TDPPS

-1335 PIGLSHSHGQG
+1335 SVGPSQGQSQG
-1346 DSGRGSETDVWE
+1346 QADSGRGSETDVCE
-1358 GSSAEP
+1358 VSSIDP
-1364 ADLQE
+1364 ADLQGG
-1369 SCLLAQEDLEG
+1369 SQLALEDLEG

-1396 AGYFME
+1396 AGFFME

-1415 CQELPEGMDLAGLKG
+1415 CQDLPEGVDLAGLKG

>member
-1 MKREREKGAVF
+1 
-12 VTRKSSAVAS
+12 
-22 QRKLRVALTVEGCR
+22 
-36 DWTQRQVIRYCT
+36 
-48 KQHRGCW
+48 
-55 YPENMVGLRNR
+55 MVGLRNC
-66 STWEPLLLKASCI
+66 STWEPLLLKASSI
-79 KSCANGCSLGITAHL
+79 KSCANGCSLGLTAHL

-99 DTESVEGVFVYPL
+99 DIESVEGVFVYPL
-112 AEKEVV
+112 GEREVV

-129 LGVQIQSRGKLKDCC
+129 VGVQIQSRGKLKDCC
-144 LDCCTGSGLDCHCG
+144 LDCCAGSSLEGHCG
-158 NGREWGCCGSSS
+158 NGREWGCCGGATL
-170 HDMQCTNDEDLERT
+170 DMQCTNGHLILDEDLERT

-191 VIGPMDIVT
+191 VIGPMDIVSVV
-200 IIISTTLELP
+200 ISTTLELP

-216 IRIVYPTLLT
+216 IRIVYPNLLT

-232 MTLSR
+232 MTQSK
-237 SENGGKSEETGATS
+237 SENGGKSEETGPTS
-251 CFGATSGKQDRV
+251 CFGAASGKQDRA
-263 LDSGQQC
+263 LDSEQQC
-270 AHTIFTNPAANLA
+270 AHAIFTSPAANLA

-336 IEVILHLSEP
+336 IEIILHLSEP

-363 EQQISSRRDFIRCT
+363 EQQIFSRRDFIRFT
-377 HKDSEPERKLEFLRK
+377 RKDSEPERKLEFVRK
-392 RYHKDILSSPV
+392 RYHKDILNSPV

-409 PDLLSEP
+409 PDLLREP
-416 LELHKVTRELLFLV
+416 LELHKATREVLFLV

-445 EAMAVALKSL
+445 VAMVLALKSI
-455 PSRTL
+455 PVGTMI
-460 LNIVGF
+460 NIVGF

-486 QAYEY
+486 QAREY

-498 MRGTNLFG
+498 MRGTNLLG
-506 ALSWLYQQPMQRSYP
+506 ALSWVYQQPMQRSFP
-521 RQIFIVTDGSIS
+521 RQVFIITDGSIS
-533 SVAKVL
+533 NVAKVL
-539 ELVRRNTCSGRCF
+539 ELVRRNTCAGRCF

-584 LQAKLIKSLKKA
+584 LQPKLIKTLKKA

-615 ALLSPSEIPPLYSG
+615 AFLSPNEIPPLYPG
-629 NHLIGY
+629 NRLIGY
-635 CTLYDMTYFKA
+635 CTLYDMTNFKT
-646 KKAESQGQGYKGVHR
+646 KKTESRGRGCKGVHR
-661 GSTCSVSNDEFSPP
+661 GSTGSVFGQSNDELSPP

-684 TCIDGTDLEEAL
+684 TCADGTDLEEAL

-717 SPGIDLDWSSDVRRR
+717 SPGVELDWSSDVRKR
-732 IQDASYIQEQY
+732 IQQSSYIQEQY
-743 VLTRCSLSSERSLQ
+743 VLTRCSLSTEPTNSVASLQ
-757 TKSHSKTHTSSNSD
+757 TQSQSHMHASSHSD
-771 SAGGAFLPDPNS
+771 STVGVFLPDPHS

-794 QGLEKMPPPEQRSSL
+794 QGLEKMPSPEPRSSL
-809 SRWADTA
+809 SRWADSA
-816 WQQNLSADT
+816 WQQNLSVEA
-825 PDKPTKKSGHLD
+825 PDSGAKKGGQLD
-837 GGEES
+837 EAEEA
-842 RKRQKALARSTMAA
+842 RRRHKALARSTMAA

-878 SFDQTLGGRLDESDC
+878 SFDQTLGGRLEESDG
-893 ETKPQSRR
+893 EAKPQARAS
-901 TLSRRSLTD
+901 LSRRSLTD
-910 SNGLLFPASPMD
+910 SNGLLFPASPLD

-931 LFTAVPPD
+931 LFTAAPSE
-939 DPPPGQCRSIIH
+939 DPPLGQCRSFIH
-951 GLLCGRPVSW
+951 GMLSGKPVSW
-961 EVIVDLG
+961 EVSVDLG
-968 HLWNPE
+968 HLWTSE
-974 GQETSGAEHYG
+974 GQETPESEGG
-985 GGGEEVRG
+985 QGGGEEG
-993 REPWAEIIHQLTARS
+993 KEGEPWEEIIHQLTARS
-1008 VIRDFEKMAEKESD
+1008 VIRDFEKMAEKEGD
-1022 NGHGSAKR
+1022 VRHGSAKR
-1030 YRMKAIQTSKHCN
+1030 YRTKAIQTSKHCN

-1050 FTTTDSNPNKGLQDS
+1050 FTTTDKNPNKGLQEDMDIQNTGMHIGDS
-1065 MDAENTEMHLE
+1065 
-1076 YRQSSGSRRQTA
+1076 QSSQSGSRRQRP
-1088 YSVGLGRQRA
+1088 YSVGLGRQR
-1098 SRDSEE
+1098 SCRDGEE
-1104 IEDNWNITDR
+1104 AEDTLNSTDR

-1124 TSWDSSV
+1124 TSWDSNV
-1131 GGGAYS
+1131 GGSLYS
-1137 ATSPATT
+1137 ATAPTIAGALCT
-1144 AASCSRSQR
+1144 RSQR
-1153 SIESKSMESFFGTR
+1153 SIESKSMESFFGNR

-1193 TEKQPE
+1193 NEKPPETET
-1199 AEAPDYLPLVHLQ
+1199 PDYLPLVRLQ

-1227 VQITLDRLKRAS
+1227 VQIPLDRLKRAS

-1262 STSAKPVGAPSHHV
+1262 STSTKPPGGLTSHHV
-1276 TFSPSSCSLIKPIVP
+1276 TFSPSSFSLAKPTAP

-1317 PVSSP
+1317 PVTSP

-1335 PIGLSHSHGQG
+1335 IVGPYQSQNHGQA
-1346 DSGRGSETDVWE
+1346 DSGRGSETDVYE
-1358 GSSAEP
+1358 GSSLEP

-1369 SCLLAQEDLEG
+1369 SSQLAQEDLEG

-1415 CQELPEGMDLAGLKG
+1415 CQELPDGVDLAGLKG